1 VDELL
6 QSMGAWVDP
15 QVIGTFVLEWSGR
28 VFAAVVIFLVGR
40 WIAFALTTWLA
51 HGLERARVDWTL
63 TRFLRS
69 LIYMILLVV
78 VALTAVGALG
88 VPTTNFLAIL
98 GAAGLAIGLA
108 LKDSLSNFSSGVAK
122 S

>member
-1 VDELL
+1 
-6 QSMGAWVDP
+6 MGAWVDP